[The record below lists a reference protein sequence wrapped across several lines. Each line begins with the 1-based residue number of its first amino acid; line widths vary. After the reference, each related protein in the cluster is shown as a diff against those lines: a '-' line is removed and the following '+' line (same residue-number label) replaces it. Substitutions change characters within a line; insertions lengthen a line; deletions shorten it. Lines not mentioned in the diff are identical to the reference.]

1 EMRGCGRT
9 LRLSLSGM
17 RVEANTRELNAPFI
31 ALEYGSASRRD
42 PMTPVSYEQCE
53 RRSYFR
59 VKELNPFYPGLDH
72 VRT

>member
-1 EMRGCGRT
+1 EMRGYGRT

-17 RVEANTRELNAPFI
+17 HAEANTRESNVPF

-42 PMTPVSYEQCE
+42 PMTPVSFEQCE

-72 VRT
+72 VRI

>member
-1 EMRGCGRT
+1 MRGCERT

-17 RVEANTRELNAPFI
+17 RAEANTRELNAPFI
-31 ALEYGSASRRD
+31 ALEYRSASRRD
-42 PMTPVSYEQCE
+42 PMTLVSLEQCE

-59 VKELNPFYPGLDH
+59 IKELNPFYPGLDH